1 MAQEFQRAR
10 RPEQKQ
16 QRYDAILSAARALA
30 ERDSVRDTSLADIA
44 AEVGMHKSALLK
56 YFTTRDEI
64 YLKLAAEDYMS
75 LAVEIR
81 EALAKAESIGDVA
94 AVFSRTLAA
103 RPLLCD
109 LIAHVPLNLERTV
122 PLEAVREYKLA
133 IMPGLYELAEDIRG
147 VLPSMTD
154 EALLDLITMVTAVAA
169 SLHQLG
175 NPPETLARLYREMP
189 ELGHTWMDFEPTLRR
204 IIETFLRG
212 QQAR

>member
-64 YLKLAAEDYMS
+64 YLKIAAADYVS
-75 LAVEIR
+75 WAVEMR
-81 EALAKAESIGDVA
+81 ELLAKAGSIGDVA
-94 AVFSRTLAA
+94 AAFAETLAT

-122 PLEAVREYKLA
+122 PLESVREYKLT
-133 IMPGLYELAEDIRG
+133 IMPGIFELAEDVRRL
-147 VLPSMTD
+147 LPSLTD
-154 EALLDLITMVTAVAA
+154 EDILDLVTVVSSVAA
-169 SLHQLG
+169 SLHQMA

-189 ELGHTWMDFEPTLRR
+189 ELGHASEFEPTLHR
-204 IIETFLRG
+204 IVETFLRG